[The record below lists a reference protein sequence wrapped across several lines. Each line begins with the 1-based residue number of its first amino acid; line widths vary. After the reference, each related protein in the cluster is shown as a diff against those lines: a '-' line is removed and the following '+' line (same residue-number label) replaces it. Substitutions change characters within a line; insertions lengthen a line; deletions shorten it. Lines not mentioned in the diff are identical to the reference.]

1 MSRPEICEDL
11 NSATSSP
18 ELVSGVIHCA
28 RQDGKM
34 IVQSGQEAAHA
45 NLSARQAKALGLM
58 TSGTFG
64 PTSTTSLK
72 SCDLKQCLGNRLRA
86 KTVSLGS
93 TLYKLTWK
101 ERDTPQQQLISA
113 LRASVRRTSGSDSS
127 GWPTPTANNGTG
139 AGTNG
144 RQGGMNL
151 QSEAQLA
158 GWPTPNVSMITN
170 CTKLQMSGDGRTTP
184 NKLGWA
190 AALAGWPTPMAGT
203 PAQNGNNAS
212 GNTDSSR
219 KTSALCGA
227 QIQGSG
233 VDITMPMPEPQR
245 LTASGKILTGSCA
258 GMESGGQLN
267 PAHSRWLMA
276 LPKEWDDCAPMVTR
290 SMRKSRKVS

>member
-1 MSRPEICEDL
+1 MLHPEIYEDSL
-11 NSATSSP
+11 SVTSSP
-18 ELVSGVIHCA
+18 ELASGVTRSA
-28 RQDGKM
+28 SQDGVT
-34 IVQSGQEAAHA
+34 IGQCGQEAAHA
-45 NLSARQAKALGLM
+45 NLSATRARALGLM

-64 PTSTTSLK
+64 PTSTTSSK
-72 SCDLKQCLGNRLRA
+72 SCDLRQSLESRLRA
-86 KTVSLGS
+86 KTALLGS

-101 ERDTPQQQLISA
+101 ERDTPQQLLISA

-139 AGTNG
+139 AGVSG

-158 GWPTPNVSMITN
+158 GWPTPQVSMITN
-170 CTKLQMSGDGRTTP
+170 CTKVQMSGDGRTTP

-203 PAQNGNNAS
+203 PPQNGNNAA

-233 VDITMPMPEPQR
+233 IDITTPMPEPQR
-245 LTASGKILTGSCA
+245 LTAFGEILTGSYA
-258 GMESGGQLN
+258 GMESGGQLS

-276 LPKEWDDCAPMVTR
+276 LPKEWDDCAPTVTR
-290 SMRKSRKVS
+290 STRKSRKDS